1 VHRHIAA
8 LPGQG
13 GRPYKKELRLMIE
26 ASTLLSLADAESLAI
41 ADGSRRSRLDLLLS
55 SLGQSL
61 RDTSDALTETY
72 FTQAEVPYQLPESGA
87 DAP

>member
-1 VHRHIAA
+1 
-8 LPGQG
+8 
-13 GRPYKKELRLMIE
+13 MIE

-41 ADGSRRSRLDLLLS
+41 ADGSRRSRLDLLLA